1 MSGLISV
8 VEDYESEDEG
18 LDILFGDT
26 TEIPPDRRKQMT
38 QQDATIPELR
48 RMIEEKEKDRR
59 DYEEALKNN
68 KFVGSNSLPYLKM
81 AEEKDS
87 SSDSEDEDDSDAKQ
101 LVYQGQSYIRF
112 PKDQLVTSE
121 QGDMIGEWDPVKN
134 KIFNWQK
141 GMFQKHLKA
150 RGPWRKK
157 DEKY

>member
-81 AEEKDS
+81 AEEK
-87 SSDSEDEDDSDAKQ
+87 Q